1 MIRRCLRF
9 AALGA
14 ASLLVSV
21 PAFAQ
26 LGSVTYTP
34 PAAPPPPSVPSAP
47 SAPSAGDAVAVPVGQ
62 ASAAPMAATPAPM
75 ALAPRVA
82 EDMSGS
88 VGFGLG
94 VIPGNTLVT
103 TDKVVSVKIWT
114 SDAMA
119 IVPSLNFNF
128 SKPKE
133 ADATWNLD
141 PEVVLLFVPWKTT
154 STRFELGGG
163 IGFGVGK
170 AAPMVVGASSD
181 TAFDIRIPV
190 QAGVEHFFA
199 HWFSMGIAARMN
211 LFDFYKVGEAQTVS
225 FSVNSTALLGQLFFY
240 TD

>member
-1 MIRRCLRF
+1 MIRRSLRF

-34 PAAPPPPSVPSAP
+34 PSAPPPPAAPSAP
-47 SAPSAGDAVAVPVGQ
+47 AVPSAGDAVAVPVGQ
-62 ASAAPMAATPAPM
+62 AAAAPMATTGAPM
-75 ALAPRVA
+75 AVVPRVA

-88 VGFGLG
+88 LGFGVG
-94 VIPGNTLVT
+94 VIAGTSLIT
-103 TDKVVSVKIWT
+103 IDKSASVKIWT
-114 SDAMA
+114 SDSMA
-119 IVPSLNFNF
+119 IVPALSFNF

-133 ADATWNLD
+133 IDATWNLD

-170 AAPMVVGASSD
+170 NPAMS
-181 TAFDIRIPV
+181 TETRLDIRVPV

-211 LFDFYKVGEAQTVS
+211 LFDFYKVGDAQTVS
-225 FSVNSTALLGQLFFY
+225 FSVNSTALLAQLFFY

>member
-1 MIRRCLRF
+1 MIRPSLRF

-34 PAAPPPPSVPSAP
+34 PSAPPPPSAP
-47 SAPSAGDAVAVPVGQ
+47 SAPAMPTAGEAVAVPVGQ
-62 ASAAPMAATPAPM
+62 AAAAPAAQAAPM
-75 ALAPRVA
+75 ALAPKVA
-82 EDMSGS
+82 EDMGGS

-103 TDKVVSVKIWT
+103 TDKVVSVKVWT
-114 SDAMA
+114 SDSMA
-119 IVPSLNFNF
+119 IVPSLNFMY
-128 SKPKE
+128 SKPKDV
-133 ADATWNLD
+133 DATWNLA

-170 AAPMVVGASSD
+170 AAPMVVGTTTD
-181 TAFDIRIPV
+181 TAFEIHLPV

-211 LFDFYKVGEAQTVS
+211 LFDFNKIGDAQTVS
-225 FSVNSTALLGQLFFY
+225 FNINSTALLGQVFFY